1 MLTADNLAKINLKR
15 RGSKYNSTIDAVL
28 VKGSSLKA
36 DLNDDPT
43 LRYFHAGINKDRY
56 WNSSH
61 AKVQLEA
68 FTDCITI
75 LYPHFDITY
84 LYDQSSGHT
93 KLRPDGLSANN
104 MNIVPGGAVSSM

>member
-15 RGSKYNSTIDAVL
+15 RGTKYNSTIDAVL

-43 LRYFHAGINKDRY
+43 LRYFHAGINKDGY

-61 AKVQLEA
+61 AKVQLED